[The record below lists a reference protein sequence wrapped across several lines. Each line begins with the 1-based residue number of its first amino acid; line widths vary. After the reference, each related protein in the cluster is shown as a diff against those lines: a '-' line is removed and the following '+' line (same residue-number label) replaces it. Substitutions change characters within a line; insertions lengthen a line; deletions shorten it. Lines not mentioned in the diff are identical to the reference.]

1 MNLREKQKKET
12 RREIIN
18 SAQEIFSEEKYE
30 KATISEIA
38 ARSGVAEGTIY
49 NYFSSKGEIL
59 ITIFSQMF
67 FQESYE
73 FKEIHEQSDVESEII
88 NFLDFYL
95 NRLKSLDKALLREAF
110 SLQLKYKHQDKQVFK
125 TFDKMDQ
132 KIIGEIKTFLIRLK
146 EKNILAQDTDIK
158 NFVEV
163 CYAVFRYNYSDF
175 LMDPDKSYEIFFREL
190 KEKIGYTVDSIL
202 LS

>member
-12 RREIIN
+12 RKEIIN
-18 SAQEIFSEEKYE
+18 SAQEIFSEKKYE

-38 ARSGVAEGTIY
+38 SRSGVAEGTIY

-59 ITIFSQMF
+59 LTIFSQVF
-67 FQESYE
+67 FQESYQ
-73 FKEIHEQSDVESEII
+73 FKEIQEQSDVENEIM

-95 NRLKSLDKALLREAF
+95 NSLKTLDKALLREAF
-110 SLQLKYKHQDKQVFK
+110 SLQLKYKHQGKQVFK
-125 TFDKMDQ
+125 TFDEMDQ
-132 KIIGEIKTFLIRLK
+132 KIMGEISVFLNRLQ
-146 EKNILAQDTDIK
+146 EKNILARDIDIEK
-158 NFVEV
+158 FVEV

-175 LMDPDKSYEIFFREL
+175 LMDPDKSYEKFFREL
-190 KEKIGYTVDSIL
+190 KEKIGFVVDSIF